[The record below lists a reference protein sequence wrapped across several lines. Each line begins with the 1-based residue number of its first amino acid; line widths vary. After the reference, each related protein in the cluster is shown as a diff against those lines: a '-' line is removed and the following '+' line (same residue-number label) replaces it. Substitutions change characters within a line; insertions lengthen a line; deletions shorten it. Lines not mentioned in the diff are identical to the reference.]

1 MATELR
7 RTSIARLTTD
17 GDNKGARVVAV
28 RYFLDRP
35 GADLTKASVRIY
47 QNPPAACKA
56 SDVKAYLERQ
66 NLVPAGSVCEVY
78 LDAFE
83 AFMAVDACD
92 TSGVIFDLEKSTA
105 ADPRDIAVRITSP
118 TLTAST
124 EAPRKPPRQC
134 NMGPCGLFAFS
145 LLMGLEATWLT
156 YELRP
161 NSGYVHEPFYATW
174 SAYAFF
180 IGGLLQLLVGILE
193 VFRNNVYGAT
203 AFMAFGSFW
212 LANGI
217 QMLIRTYFPEEIPD
231 VYTGK
236 DAWGHAIRYFY
247 LAGFVGGLWIQTLKI
262 NKVWA
267 QRRVDGVGLARS
279 ISAQPRTYLESPP
292 GSTPV

>member
-1 MATELR
+1 M
-7 RTSIARLTTD
+7 
-17 GDNKGARVVAV
+17 

-66 NLVPAGSVCEVY
+66 NLVPAVSVCEIY
-78 LDAFE
+78 LNAFE

-92 TSGVIFDLEKSTA
+92 KSGVIFDLEKSTA
-105 ADPRDIAVRITSP
+105 ADPRDVAVRITSP
-118 TLTAST
+118 TLTT
-124 EAPRKPPRQC
+124 KETPRKPPRQC

-193 VFRNNVYGAT
+193 VFRNDQCGNQQV
-203 AFMAFGSFW
+203 S
-212 LANGI
+212 
-217 QMLIRTYFPEEIPD
+217 
-231 VYTGK
+231 
-236 DAWGHAIRYFY
+236 
-247 LAGFVGGLWIQTLKI
+247 
-262 NKVWA
+262 
-267 QRRVDGVGLARS
+267 
-279 ISAQPRTYLESPP
+279 
-292 GSTPV
+292 